1 MIKKIRKFSNMTVL
15 CITNNADLIL
25 DIQNQFSD
33 AKNLLFLQTI
43 ESLENEEK
51 PYDILL
57 IDYEIENSFDVLK
70 TMKTIKPMLP
80 KIVLLKDNTEE
91 NLVNCINYE
100 AYSILSYPVEY
111 NDLRLSMVMALN
123 QSKRVDK
130 ICLSHGLYY
139 DDYRERFYD
148 ENGAISFTRLEFDL
162 LKLLLDNSNQ
172 IIDYD
177 EIKEKVWKEK
187 KMSIFTMRNV
197 VNKIRNKTYYDVIKN
212 NSSSG
217 YQIDTIK

>member
-15 CITNNADLIL
+15 CITNNTNFIL
-25 DIQNQFSD
+25 GIKEKLSD
-33 AKNLLFLQTI
+33 AKSLFFLTSLDSLQD
-43 ESLENEEK
+43 EEK
-51 PYDILL
+51 SCDILL
-57 IDYEIENSFDVLK
+57 LDYELGNALELLK
-70 TMKTIKPMLP
+70 EMKIIKPMLP
-80 KIVLLKDNTEE
+80 KIIILKDTKEE
-91 NLVNCINYE
+91 DLVDCINNG
-100 AYSILSYPVEY
+100 AYSILSNPIEY

-130 ICLSHGLYY
+130 ICLNHGLYY
-139 DDYRERFYD
+139 DDYRERFY
-148 ENGAISFTRLEFDL
+148 NAKGAISFTRFEFDL
-162 LKLLLDNSNQ
+162 LKLLLDNHTK

-197 VNKIRNKTYYDVIKN
+197 VNKIRNKTYYEIIRN

>member
-15 CITNNADLIL
+15 CITDNPDLIL
-25 DIQNQFSD
+25 DIQNKFSD
-33 AKNLLFLQTI
+33 AKKLLFLETL
-43 ESLENEEK
+43 ESLEKENN

-57 IDYEIENSFDVLK
+57 LDYELKNSFKILK
-70 TMKTIKPMLP
+70 AMKETKPMLP
-80 KIVLLKDNTEE
+80 KIVILKDSLEDY
-91 NLVNCINYE
+91 LVDCINYE
-100 AYSILSYPVEY
+100 AYSILSYPVNY
-111 NDLRLSMVMALN
+111 SDLRLSMVMALN

-130 ICLSHGLYY
+130 LCLDNGLYY
-139 DDYRERFYD
+139 DDYRERFYND
-148 ENGAISFTRLEFDL
+148 NGAINFTRLEFDL
-162 LKLLLDNSNQ
+162 LKLLLDNHNR

-217 YQIDTIK
+217 YQIDSIK